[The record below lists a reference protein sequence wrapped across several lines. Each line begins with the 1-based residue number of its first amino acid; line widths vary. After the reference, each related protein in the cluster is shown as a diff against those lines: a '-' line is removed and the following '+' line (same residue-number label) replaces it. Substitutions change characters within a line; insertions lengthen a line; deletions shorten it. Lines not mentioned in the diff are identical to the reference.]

1 MHSCELC
8 PRSGYMRIR
17 LPQVTRYACKE
28 HAGQVIWDMSMR
40 DRRFEVVVHYP
51 GWEVSPVA
59 PGPRRPLS

>member
-1 MHSCELC
+1 
-8 PRSGYMRIR
+8 MRIR